1 MGPGL
6 SKGWGPTFLDPLQVQ
21 CLKCILLYSISYS
34 QVEHAVVIK
43 HAYNVVYWRPR
54 GCAVCTQLLLGLRL
68 LLCSRSR
75 PHQRSRLR
83 LLRFRARLRSRSG
96 LYLLSLSLR
105 MCFRTCQTSRL
116 STQRLSPRLSLVHRI
131 EDARLRSCRSG
142 SDKQSCLRRDL
153 RLSLRRFESR
163 GCDKLSCNRR
173 DGARLRRNESRGSMK
188 LSSATD
194 SGCPE
199 VRHSLLNCSRRADLL
214 NAMLTAL
221 SWHRAAA
228 STS

>member
-1 MGPGL
+1 
-6 SKGWGPTFLDPLQVQ
+6 
-21 CLKCILLYSISYS
+21 LYSISYS

-188 LSSATD
+188 LSSLRRRRLTPLANC
-194 SGCPE
+194 GWQLFGR
-199 VRHSLLNCSRRADLL
+199 RHDASICTNHRRLGGLSRCRDRLGSLSCCLDRLL
-214 NAMLTAL
+214 AL
-221 SWHRAAA
+221 HS
-228 STS
+228 